1 MTDKLN
7 KPVASNECQHISYHR
22 PYWSENG
29 KCSWVDIQLQHKS
42 LNAEAKCIL
51 PPTKAI
57 PVIFIP
63 GIMGTNLKNKMD
75 QPIWRADL
83 MLGADTLSLVGLN
96 GKKRRELLNVD
107 TTSVDDQGKIKPSAF
122 TVYSDDGNLFPNRE
136 KRHWGEA
143 LYLSY
148 GEFLDVFQTALID
161 DWQRDIKRMTNPEL
175 AKQIDKTM
183 NINGVLSK
191 LQALNKKNDGS
202 YETDFTEQE
211 LSHFKHFLFPVHVF
225 GYNWLVDNA
234 ISAAQLVD
242 YIDEVINT
250 YKYQHGHGL
259 AIEKV
264 IIVTHS
270 MGGLIA
276 RYASQVLGA
285 KDKILGIIHGVIPD
299 IGSPA
304 AYRRMKTGAG
314 KEGLPGLVL
323 GKNAEELMSVL
334 AFAPAPL
341 QLLPSPKYPS
351 NWLKFEGGES
361 YPKIDPF
368 EEIYL
373 RNDVWWRLYESDIL
387 DKEMIVIQN
396 NWDSYEEII
405 DNKVRKFMSKLDDGQ
420 YHSNTY
426 VFYGQKIESD
436 NHLSWNPVK
445 YKRELSMPEDALRR
459 LPSVK
464 NVRFEKQ
471 SDGKTYIIPT
481 GDVPHY
487 YYKIDDDHVYELVSS
502 SGKGDGTV
510 PIQSLNEIK
519 KYPLLKGWL
528 VTDVAHQDA
537 YEVSGLN
544 PEKYSEAIKF
554 TLQSI
559 IKMVQ
564 EVDIRAAD

>member
-1 MTDKLN
+1 MSEKDS
-7 KPVASNECQHISYHR
+7 PEIGECQYVSYHM
-22 PYWSENG
+22 PHWSENG

-42 LNAEAKCIL
+42 LNAEAKCIM

-63 GIMGTNLKNKMD
+63 GIMGTNLKNKKGKS
-75 QPIWRADL
+75 IWRADWVK
-83 MLGADTLSLVGLN
+83 GADTLPLAWKN
-96 GKKRRELLNVD
+96 GNERRELLNVKN
-107 TTSVDDQGKIKPSAF
+107 TQVDSDGKIKTSGF
-122 TVYSDDGNLFPNRE
+122 TVYSDDGNLFPSRE

-148 GEFLDVFQTALID
+148 GEFLDVFQTTLID
-161 DWQRDIKRMTNPEL
+161 DWQRDIKRMSNPEL

-191 LQALNKKNDGS
+191 LLTLSKKNDGS
-202 YETDFTEQE
+202 YETDFTEKE

-242 YIDEVINT
+242 YIDKVIRT
-250 YKYQHGHGL
+250 YKYEHGHGL
-259 AIEKV
+259 AVEKV

-285 KDKILGIIHGVIPD
+285 KEKILGIVHGVIPD

-323 GKNAEELMSVL
+323 GKDAEKLMSVL

-341 QLLPSPKYPS
+341 QLLPSPKYPT
-351 NWLKFEGGES
+351 NWLKFESGES
-361 YPKIDPF
+361 YPKVDPF

-373 RNDVWWRLYESDIL
+373 RNDVWWRLYEPDIL
-387 DKEMIVIQN
+387 DKDQVSIQKN
-396 NWDSYEEII
+396 EKSYATLMRDSVKTFI
-405 DNKVRKFMSKLDDGQ
+405 NKIEQGQ
-420 YHSNTY
+420 YHPNTY
-426 VFYGQKIESD
+426 VFYGEKVKSD
-436 NHLSWNPVK
+436 GFLVWVKENKKYQNPYTGQSIIPQYTTHDRQIVK
-445 YKRELSMPEDALRR
+445 
-459 LPSVK
+459 LP
-464 NVRFEKQ
+464 NGEYCEYLLKQ
-471 SDGKTYIIPT
+471 SNTA
-481 GDVPHY
+481 
-487 YYKIDDDHVYELVSS
+487 
-502 SGKGDGTV
+502 GDGTV
-510 PIQSLNEIK
+510 PVESLNEIK
-519 KYPLLKGWL
+519 KHPLLKGWL
-528 VTDVAHQDA
+528 ATNVDHQDA
-537 YEVSGLN
+537 YEVSGMN

-559 IKMVQ
+559 IKIVQ
-564 EVDIRAAD
+564 EVDVRAAK

>member
-1 MTDKLN
+1 MTDKSD
-7 KPVASNECQHISYHR
+7 KSAITSECQHISYYL
-22 PYWSENG
+22 PQWDKNG
-29 KCSWVDIQLQHKS
+29 KCRWVDIQLQHKS
-42 LNAEAKCIL
+42 LNAEAKCIV

-63 GIMGTNLKNKMD
+63 GIMGTNLKNKKGKS
-75 QPIWRADL
+75 IWRADRVK
-83 MLGADTLSLVGLN
+83 GADTLPLAWKN
-96 GKKRRELLNVD
+96 GNERRELLNVKN
-107 TTSVDDQGKIKPSAF
+107 TKVDSDGKIKTSSF
-122 TVYSDDGNLFPNRE
+122 TVYSDDGNLFPSRE

-148 GEFLDVFQTALID
+148 GEFLDVFQTALVD

-191 LQALNKKNDGS
+191 LQALNKKNDGR

-242 YIDEVINT
+242 YIDNVIRT
-250 YKYQHGHGL
+250 YKHEHGHGL
-259 AIEKV
+259 AVEKV

-285 KDKILGIIHGVIPD
+285 KEKILGIVHGVIPD

-323 GKNAEELMSVL
+323 GKNAEKLMSVL

-341 QLLPSPKYPS
+341 QLLPSPKYPT
-351 NWLKFEGGES
+351 NWLKFESGES
-361 YPKIDPF
+361 YPKVDPF

-373 RNDVWWRLYESDIL
+373 RNDVWWRLYEPDIL
-387 DKEMIVIQN
+387 DKDQVSIQKN
-396 NWDSYEEII
+396 EKSYATLMRDSVKTFI
-405 DNKVRKFMSKLDDGQ
+405 NKIEQGQ
-420 YHSNTY
+420 YHPNTY

-445 YKRELSMPEDALRR
+445 YKRELELSEDVLRR
-459 LPSVK
+459 LPAVK

-471 SDGKTYIIPT
+471 SDGKTYMIPT

-487 YYKIDDDHVYELVSS
+487 YYKVDDDHVYELVSS

-510 PIQSLNEIK
+510 PVESLNEIK
-519 KYPLLKGWL
+519 KHPLLKGWL
-528 VTDVAHQDA
+528 VTNVSHQDA
-537 YEVSGLN
+537 YEVSGLD

>member
-1 MTDKLN
+1 MSEKDT
-7 KPVASNECQHISYHR
+7 PEIGECQHVSYHR
-22 PYWSENG
+22 PHWSENG
-29 KCSWVDIQLQHKS
+29 KCSWVDIQRQHKS
-42 LNAEAKCIL
+42 LNAEAKCIV

-63 GIMGTNLKNKMD
+63 GIMGTNLKNNMDD
-75 QPIWRADL
+75 QPIWRADWIK
-83 MLGADTLSLVGLN
+83 GADTLPFVGLN

-107 TTSVDDQGKIKPSAF
+107 TTKVDGEGKIKSSNL
-122 TVYSDDGNLFPNRE
+122 TVYSDDGNLFPSRKE
-136 KRHWGEA
+136 RHWGEA

-148 GEFLDVFQTALID
+148 GEFLDVFQTTLID
-161 DWQRDIKRMTNPEL
+161 DWQRDIKRMTNPVL
-175 AKQIDKTM
+175 AKQIDKTI
-183 NINGVLSK
+183 NINGVLSQ
-191 LQALNKKNDGS
+191 LQAVSKKNDES
-202 YETDFTEQE
+202 YESDFTEKE

-242 YIDEVINT
+242 YINEVIKT

-259 AIEKV
+259 AVEKV

-285 KDKILGIIHGVIPD
+285 KEKILGIVHGVIPD

-314 KEGLPGLVL
+314 KEGTAGLVL

-351 NWLKFEGGES
+351 NWLKFEEGES
-361 YPKIDPF
+361 YPKVDPF

-373 RNDVWWRLYESDIL
+373 RNDVWWRLYEPDIL
-387 DKEMIVIQN
+387 DKDTITIQN
-396 NWDSYEEII
+396 NWDSYERIM
-405 DNKVRKFMSKLDDGQ
+405 DNSVRKFMHKLDEGE
-420 YHSNTY
+420 YHLNTY
-426 VFYGQKIESD
+426 VFYGQKVKSD
-436 NHLSWNPVK
+436 SFLTWVKENKKYQNPYTGQSFIPQHTTHDRQIVQ
-445 YKRELSMPEDALRR
+445 
-459 LPSVK
+459 LP
-464 NVRFEKQ
+464 NGEYCEYLLTQ
-471 SDGKTYIIPT
+471 SNTA
-481 GDVPHY
+481 
-487 YYKIDDDHVYELVSS
+487 
-502 SGKGDGTV
+502 GDGTV
-510 PIQSLNEIK
+510 PVESLHEIK
-519 KYPLLKGWL
+519 KHPLLKGWL
-528 VTDVAHQDA
+528 ATNVDHQDA
-537 YEVSGLN
+537 YKVSGLN

-559 IKMVQ
+559 IKIVQ
-564 EVDIRAAD
+564 EVDIRAAE